1 MKKAKKL
8 ISIIVSASILA
19 VMLSVIAFAHEGLA
33 YGAAT
38 VDTDNLNLRDGPGM
52 ASTVLTTLS
61 EGDIVVILERT
72 NNEWYHI
79 NFHGVTGYVST
90 TYLRD
95 VLTAENFSAIGRV
108 TGDSVNI
115 RAMPTTSSDAV
126 YYCSEETIVTVIGI
140 NTGWYKVVH
149 EGHTGY
155 IRSDL
160 MTIIEGTRASSSSAS
175 ASNSGSTPTGSA
187 YVAPPANLAQGERI
201 AQFALGFLGTSYV
214 WGGKSPAGFDCSGF
228 VNYTYGQFGY
238 SITRVADSQYRNDG
252 VLVEKAD
259 LQAGDILCFSSDGS
273 YVNHVGIYIGN
284 NEFVHS
290 SSSSTGVIVSRLDSA
305 YYTSVFLAGKRIA

>member
-1 MKKAKKL
+1 MKEAKKL
-8 ISIIVSASILA
+8 LSIIISVSILA
-19 VMLSVIAFAHEGLA
+19 VMLSVSAFAQEELA

-38 VDTDNLNLRDGPGM
+38 VDTDNLNLRNGPGL
-52 ASTVLTTLS
+52 ASAVLTTLT

-72 NNEWYHI
+72 NSEWYHI

-95 VLTAENFSAIGRV
+95 VLTAENFSAIGRI

-115 RAMPTTSSDAV
+115 RARPTTTSDPVA
-126 YYCSEETIVTVIGI
+126 YCSENTIVTVIGI
-140 NTGWYKVVH
+140 NSGWYKVVH

-155 IRSDL
+155 VRSDL
-160 MTIIEGTRASSSSAS
+160 MTIIEGTRSSSST
-175 ASNSGSTPTGSA
+175 SGSTSGSTA
-187 YVAPPANLAQGERI
+187 YVAPPVNLTQGEKI
-201 AQFALGFLGTSYV
+201 VQFALSFLGTKYV
-214 WGGKSPAGFDCSGF
+214 WGGTSPEGFDCSGF
-228 VNYTYGQFGY
+228 VNYTYSHFGY
-238 SITRVADSQYRNDG
+238 SLTRVADSQYRNDG

-259 LQAGDILCFSSDGS
+259 LQPGDILCFSSDGS

-290 SSSSTGVIVSRLDSA
+290 SSSSTGVVVGRLDSA
-305 YYTSVFLAGKRIA
+305 YYTRVFLAGKRIV

>member
-8 ISIIVSASILA
+8 ISIVISASILA
-19 VMLSVIAFAHEGLA
+19 LMLSVTAFAHEGLA

-52 ASTVLTTLS
+52 ASAVLTTLT

-72 NNEWYHI
+72 NSEWYHI

-115 RAMPTTSSDAV
+115 RAMPTTSSDPV
-126 YYCSEETIVTVIGI
+126 DFCSEGTVVTVIGI

-160 MTIIEGTRASSSSAS
+160 MTIIEGTRSS
-175 ASNSGSTPTGSA
+175 ASNSGSAPTGSA
-187 YVAPPANLAQGERI
+187 YVAPPANLALGERI

-214 WGGKSPAGFDCSGF
+214 WGGTSPAGFDCSGF

-259 LQAGDILCFSSDGS
+259 LQPGDIMCFSSDGS

-290 SSSSTGVIVSRLDSA
+290 SSPSTGVVVSRLDSA
-305 YYTSVFLAGKRIA
+305 YYTRVFLAGKRIV